1 MKKIFPL
8 DIRAT
13 LSASP
18 PTLDFVLPGL
28 TAGSVGTV
36 VGAGGVGKT
45 MLLTQ
50 LGVAVATG
58 SPVFDN
64 QLSPRSAP
72 ARVVL
77 IAAEESSDILR
88 IRLHAI
94 KRWIDLQRE
103 KSSGATVAI
112 ESEFTALLE
121 KNLLLVPAA
130 GQSVALVSNGATTE
144 FFETLCQFCFGA
156 RLIIIDPLRR
166 LHDGDENSSSAMTHI
181 VQTLEALAK
190 RTRAAVI
197 VAHHIGKASMFNGT
211 TDSAAASRG
220 SSALTD
226 AVRWQVNLS
235 GMSEKVA
242 RQQRLSGQHKS
253 YACLDFA
260 KANYIAPE
268 PTMWL
273 KRLEGGV
280 LTHTILKGTS
290 ASTRQSGPESN
301 IAGTRA
307 TKERDYGW

>member
-1 MKKIFPL
+1 MKKISPL
-8 DIRAT
+8 DIRAA
-13 LSASP
+13 LSAEA

-50 LGVAVATG
+50 LGMAVATG

-64 QLSPRSAP
+64 PLTPRSAP

-94 KRWIDLQRE
+94 NKWMGLQSK
-103 KSSGATVAI
+103 KSSGSTVGAAGD
-112 ESEFTALLE
+112 FTALLE

-130 GQSVALVSNGATTE
+130 GQSVALVHQGATTE
-144 FFETLCQFCFGA
+144 FFETLCKFCAGA

-166 LHDGDENSSSAMTHI
+166 LHDGDENSSSAMTQI
-181 VQTLEALAK
+181 VQVLEALAK
-190 RTRAAVI
+190 HTGAAVI
-197 VAHHIGKASMFNGT
+197 AAHHVGKASMFNET

-235 GMSEKVA
+235 GMSEKEA
-242 RQQRLSGQHKS
+242 RLYRLSGQQKS
-253 YACLDFA
+253 YAHIDFS
-260 KANYIAPE
+260 KANYIPPV

-273 KRLEGGV
+273 KRLDGGV
-280 LTHTILKGTS
+280 LTHTILNGASAAARQGGQKG
-290 ASTRQSGPESN
+290 N
-301 IAGTRA
+301 IAGARA
-307 TKERDYGW
+307 TKERNYDW